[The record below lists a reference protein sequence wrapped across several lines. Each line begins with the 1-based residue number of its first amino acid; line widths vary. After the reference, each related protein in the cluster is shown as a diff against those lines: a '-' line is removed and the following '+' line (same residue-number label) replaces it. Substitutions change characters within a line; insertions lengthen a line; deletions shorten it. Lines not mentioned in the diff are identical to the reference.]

1 MICVYGCKNW
11 LAQQIARRLR
21 AIITIPEQGDAVRQ
35 LVHDSRNCRVCELIR
50 QVEAEYIQRFAAML
64 GEATGR
70 NQYRRSQGL
79 CLRHLGMLLDIASA
93 AEGHFLLSHAV
104 RRFEEDAEDMQ
115 SYALKHEAIRR
126 TLQNRN
132 EEDAYRRTMI
142 RIVGGR
148 NVCMPWPEDGR
159 I

>member
-1 MICVYGCKNW
+1 V
-11 LAQQIARRLR
+11 RR
-21 AIITIPEQGDAVRQ
+21 

-50 QVEAEYIQRFAAML
+50 QVETEYIQRFAAML
-64 GEATGR
+64 GEVTGR

-79 CLRHLGMLLDIASA
+79 CLRHLGMLLDVAST
-93 AEGHFLLSHAV
+93 AEGYFLLSHAV
-104 RRFEEDAEDMQ
+104 RRFEEDTEDMQ